1 MQKDPQNLDELI
13 EKINIMVTKLV
24 SEWVEIYLNKKIIE
38 LSDNTGISID
48 KLQSNI
54 NIEPSLYQISDCQA
68 KTVLGNQ
75 CKYKAMLGNI
85 YCVKHSKKENNIK
98 TLQ

>member
-1 MQKDPQNLDELI
+1 
-13 EKINIMVTKLV
+13 
-24 SEWVEIYLNKKIIE
+24 
-38 LSDNTGISID
+38 
-48 KLQSNI
+48 
-54 NIEPSLYQISDCQA
+54 SLYQISDCQA